1 MSRVSVL
8 TGGAGGMGS
17 ATAKVIGRDHT
28 VVLCD
33 IRQDR
38 LDATGRHP
46 ERPRNHPTIVTRDV
60 TDPPAVTRL
69 FETASRLGT
78 ITSVIHTAGV
88 SPSMGE
94 ADYVMRTNALCT
106 VNVIEAP
113 STPRWA
119 GWRSRPV
126 RARQGRGRK
135 A

>member
-46 ERPRNHPTIVTRDV
+46 ERPRNHPTIVNRDV
-60 TDPPAVTRL
+60 TDPGL
-69 FETASRLGT
+69 SLG
-78 ITSVIHTAGV
+78 
-88 SPSMGE
+88 
-94 ADYVMRTNALCT
+94 C
-106 VNVIEAP
+106 
-113 STPRWA
+113 
-119 GWRSRPV
+119 SRPHPV
-126 RARQGRGRK
+126 SHDHLSDPYRRREPQHG
-135 A
+135 